1 MGSFTQKSIRTTI
14 TLRQGT
20 FAGGNNTITIEGLA
34 TGATIVKPGGD
45 DKTTLDLW
53 IAGLPPDVMAT
64 ATTLGFMPQQSQK
77 NLILVEVGP
86 NGGNMVKCFEG
97 EFTLAWA
104 DYTGTP
110 DVKFRVSA
118 ASGIYAALLPSKPT
132 GIKGRADVTSLF
144 QQFATEAEY
153 VYQNQGVS
161 GQISN
166 TTINGSPIQ
175 KIYKLARMI
184 DCEVFIE
191 NGTVTTIPSGANKTG
206 NAVVISAETG
216 GRGYP
221 SFTQDGLEW
230 SSIFDNNIDIGGLLD
245 VRSEV
250 PKASGIWKVTKVT
263 HNLEAY
269 TSATAAWNSTF
280 SAVFVQNNQYS

>member
-166 TTINGSPIQ
+166 TTINGSPVQ

-221 SFTQDGLEW
+221 SFTQDGIEFKCE
-230 SSIFDNNIDIGGLLD
+230 FDPTITLGGLVKLES
-245 VRSEV
+245 VV
-250 PKASGIWKVTKVT
+250 PRATGVWKVTSLT
-263 HNLEAY
+263 HNLECFNAQ
-269 TSATAAWNSTF
+269 AAGAWDSVVK
-280 SAVFVQNNQYS
+280 AVYVQES

>member
-53 IAGLPPDVMAT
+53 IAGLPPDIMAS

-184 DCEVFIE
+184 D
-191 NGTVTTIPSGANKTG
+191 
-206 NAVVISAETG
+206 
-216 GRGYP
+216 
-221 SFTQDGLEW
+221 
-230 SSIFDNNIDIGGLLD
+230 
-245 VRSEV
+245 
-250 PKASGIWKVTKVT
+250 
-263 HNLEAY
+263 
-269 TSATAAWNSTF
+269 
-280 SAVFVQNNQYS
+280 